1 VNDLGSTFEALADE
15 KRRLLISLLR
25 ERPMR
30 AGALGELLDLSPPAL
45 SRHLR
50 VLREAGL
57 IEHGAGEDDSRVR
70 VYGLK
75 QQRFKELRR
84 WLDEIDQFWAGQL
97 DAFKEHAER
106 KAQGQPP
113 RAPSSGKRKPRQ

>member
-1 VNDLGSTFEALADE
+1 MNDLGPTFEALADE
-15 KRRLLISLLR
+15 KRRQLVAILR

-30 AGALGELLDLSPPAL
+30 AGLLGEMLELSPPAL

-57 IEHGAGEDDSRVR
+57 IEHGAGEGDSRVR
-70 VYGLK
+70 VYGLR

-97 DAFKEHAER
+97 EAFKEHAER

-113 RAPSSGKRKPRQ
+113 RAAAGKRKARQ